1 MYSAQPEAV
10 TSEHSAAAVKTLP
23 SPAQARKTV
32 CKPVAAL
39 TVDEVERQL
48 PVVHCQRAGA
58 GAPHALCVDRVGAA
72 RRIQHDQ
79 ISPENVA
86 GSLLEKD
93 FRVQIERASPSYRKW
108 NCVHS
113 PELRLIRALSFS
125 SSGVVPRSSTA
136 WG

>member
-1 MYSAQPEAV
+1 MRKLVVAV
-10 TSEHSAAAVKTLP
+10 
-23 SPAQARKTV
+23 
-32 CKPVAAL
+32 

-48 PVVHCQRAGA
+48 PIEQRA

-79 ISPENVA
+79 IAPENVG

-108 NCVHS
+108 NCVQS
-113 PELRLIRALSFS
+113 AEFRLIRALSFS
-125 SSGVVPRSSTA
+125 STGTTERSSTV